1 MCMSTDSIDP
11 FVTGNSSRLTSVA
24 SEAWA
29 SKFSETGVETE
40 LVTKTSRKN
49 LILWGQ
55 GEVTK
60 GVIPNHEVYSLYI
73 TSCYLEYLGMVW
85 SSNRRES

>member
-29 SKFSETGVETE
+29 GKFSEIGVETE
-40 LVTKTSRKN
+40 TCKQRLAER
-49 LILWGQ
+49 I
-55 GEVTK
+55 
-60 GVIPNHEVYSLYI
+60 
-73 TSCYLEYLGMVW
+73 
-85 SSNRRES
+85 